1 MTVIFLEYSK
11 KVQSS
16 LFLFFFFLF
25 IQLAV
30 ALTRDI
36 DLGVIIGA
44 FSGPTFITMK
54 NTINQMIDHYGTT
67 NARYSLITIGSD
79 AKTEIAFSDDY
90 NNTQGF
96 KNRVSE
102 TKRPLGSPDLKRA
115 LDAAR
120 RGFAE
125 VASSRPGAKKILI
138 VMIDQ
143 KSVNYPQVLSASAKR
158 FEEAGILVV
167 PVAVGSLAN
176 VDELTRIVPSKGVVI
191 KVSSN
196 DDPAVIAQKIMGG
209 AVNGE
214 CFRCL
219 LLFFFYILF
228 LFLVF
233 SLLFYCQKE

>member
-11 KVQSS
+11 KRNP
-16 LFLFFFFLF
+16 LFFFFLF
-25 IQLAV
+25 LFFQLAV

-44 FSGPTFITMK
+44 FSGPTFLTMK

-125 VASSRPGAKKILI
+125 AASSRPGAKKILI

-209 AVNGE
+209 AVNGG
-214 CFRCL
+214 CFRCFL
-219 LLFFFYILF
+219 LLFFFFTFCFSSWCF
-228 LFLVF
+228 L
-233 SLLFYCQKE
+233 SLFY